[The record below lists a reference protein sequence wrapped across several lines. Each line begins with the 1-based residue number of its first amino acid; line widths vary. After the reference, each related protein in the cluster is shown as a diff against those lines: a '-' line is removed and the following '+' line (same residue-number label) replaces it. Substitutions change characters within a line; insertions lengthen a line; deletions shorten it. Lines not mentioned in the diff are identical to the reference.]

1 MKEQVDT
8 LIKAWYVVTMNETRD
23 IIRNG
28 AVAVKNGLIVEV
40 GKLADLERKFEAK
53 ETLGSDRFVLTPG
66 MINTHIHITGEPLTR
81 GYVPDDTP
89 FEENVFEWLCPLY
102 SVHTAEEE
110 RLSAKLASVEMLKSG
125 TTTFLEA
132 GTIRFLDDV
141 FETLEEVGIRGR
153 LGRWIWDLPPEPD
166 VYKQNTDES
175 INLLQYQLEKYKDVA
190 QGRLGAWSTLVGHT
204 TCSDP
209 LWKAARE
216 LATEHDTGMS
226 FHMSPAKLDPD
237 FFISEFGHRPMIHLD
252 ELGILKDDVVMT
264 HCVQVDDKEISVMAN
279 SGVHV
284 SHCPTTALK
293 VSYGITQVGKIP
305 EMKMAGINV
314 AIGTDGNNASNYS
327 DLMRATYLVA
337 GLFKDS
343 RQDPQMFP
351 AEIAYEMATLGGA
364 KAMQLE
370 NEVGSLE
377 IGKKADLVLHDTDRP
392 EWRPLLNVMNQ
403 LVWSADGRGVHTV
416 LVDGVKVVE
425 EGRVTAFDEEKFYA
439 DCQNAGEAV
448 VQRSGLPDKSKYP
461 IFPIKLLLK
470 DKYESDKKIKNI
482 KSPILIMHGE
492 VDKIVPFWM
501 GKKMFDLAN
510 EPKYSYFSKYD
521 DHMMEFNKDL
531 VNSIS
536 LFIKSLN

>member
-23 IIRNG
+23 IIRDG

-40 GKLADLERKFEAK
+40 GKLADLERKFDAT

-102 SVHTAEEE
+102 SVYTAEEE

-141 FETLEEVGIRGR
+141 FEALEEVGIRGR

-237 FFISEFGHRPMIHLD
+237 FFISEFGHRPMVHLD

-264 HCVQVDDKEISVMAN
+264 HCVQVDDKEISVMAS
-279 SGVHV
+279 SGAHV

-293 VSYGITQVGKIP
+293 VSYGVTQVGKIP

-425 EGRVTAFDEEKFYA
+425 EGKVTAFDEEKFYA

-461 IFPIKLLLK
+461 VL
-470 DKYESDKKIKNI
+470 
-482 KSPILIMHGE
+482 
-492 VDKIVPFWM
+492 
-501 GKKMFDLAN
+501 
-510 EPKYSYFSKYD
+510 
-521 DHMMEFNKDL
+521 
-531 VNSIS
+531 
-536 LFIKSLN
+536 

>member
-1 MKEQVDT
+1 
-8 LIKAWYVVTMNETRD
+8 
-23 IIRNG
+23 
-28 AVAVKNGLIVEV
+28 
-40 GKLADLERKFEAK
+40 
-53 ETLGSDRFVLTPG
+53 
-66 MINTHIHITGEPLTR
+66 
-81 GYVPDDTP
+81 
-89 FEENVFEWLCPLY
+89 
-102 SVHTAEEE
+102 VHTAEEE
-110 RLSAKLASVEMLKSG
+110 RLSAQLASVEMLKSG

-141 FETLEEVGIRGR
+141 FEALEEVGIRGR

-166 VYKQNTDES
+166 VYKQDTDES
-175 INLLQYQLEKYKDVA
+175 INLLQYQLDKYKNVA

-209 LWKAARE
+209 LWRAARE
-216 LATEHDTGMS
+216 LATEHNTGMS

-237 FFISEFGHRPMIHLD
+237 FFISEFGHRPMVHLD
-252 ELGILKDDVVMT
+252 ELGILNDDVVMT

-370 NEVGSLE
+370 NEIGSLE

-425 EGRVTAFDEEKFYA
+425 EGRVTAFDEDKFYA
-439 DCQNAGEAV
+439 DCQDAGEAV

-461 IFPIKLLLK
+461 IL
-470 DKYESDKKIKNI
+470 
-482 KSPILIMHGE
+482 
-492 VDKIVPFWM
+492 
-501 GKKMFDLAN
+501 
-510 EPKYSYFSKYD
+510 
-521 DHMMEFNKDL
+521 
-531 VNSIS
+531 
-536 LFIKSLN
+536 